1 MEAPE
6 PPPQDFPAGPVGKS
20 PPATA
25 RDTGSVPGLR
35 RSYMCCEAHVPQ
47 LPKPT
52 LFSPHATTSEPA
64 PHMQRSHRNGKPRH
78 HGERRPCL
86 PQPEKARITATRTWH
101 SRVNKNRLERCSLAA
116 QLGKNLPAQQ
126 ETPVRFLGGED
137 SLEKGKATHFSILG
151 LASLVP
157 QLVKNLPAV
166 WETWVRSL
174 G

>member
-1 MEAPE
+1 MESPGTMVRE
-6 PPPQDFPAGPVGKS
+6 GPACRNQRK
-20 PPATA
+20 
-25 RDTGSVPGLR
+25 PGL
-35 RSYMCCEAHVPQ
+35 Q
-47 LPKPT
+47 
-52 LFSPHATTSEPA
+52 
-64 PHMQRSHRNGKPRH
+64 QRGP
-78 HGERRPCL
+78 
-86 PQPEKARITATRTWH
+86 
-101 SRVNKNRLERCSLAA
+101 NKNRLERCSLAA

-166 WETWVRSL
+166 RETWVRSL

>member
-1 MEAPE
+1 MEASE
-6 PPPQDFPAGPVGKS
+6 PSPQDFPAAPVGKS

-25 RDTGSVPGLR
+25 GDTGSVPGLR
-35 RSYMCCEAHVPQ
+35 RPYTCHEVRVPQ

-52 LFSPHATTSEPA
+52 LYSPHATTSEPA
-64 PHMQRSHRNGKPRH
+64 PHTRRSHRNGKPRH
-78 HGERRPCL
+78 HSERRPCS
-86 PQPEKARITATRTWH
+86 PQPEKAWITATRTRH

-151 LASLVP
+151 LASLVA
-157 QLVKNLPAV
+157 QLVKNPPAMR
-166 WETWVRSL
+166 ETWV
-174 G
+174 